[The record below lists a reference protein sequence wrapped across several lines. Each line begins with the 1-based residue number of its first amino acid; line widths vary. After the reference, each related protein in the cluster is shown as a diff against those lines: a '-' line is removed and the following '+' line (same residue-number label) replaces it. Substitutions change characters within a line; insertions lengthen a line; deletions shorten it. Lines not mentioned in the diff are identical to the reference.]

1 MRDKSRLRI
10 IAAATSVFARYG
22 FKRTTMNDIAR
33 EAGVSR
39 STLYGL
45 FSDKEELLQASMI
58 QYFDD
63 AISGIN
69 EHLDDSMSLDRQ
81 LDLVFEW
88 VVVRGFK
95 MTKQA
100 PDAKDIVDG
109 IHPVWTDALQ
119 EKYAE
124 VIDLVVGLL
133 KPYDKQIRAAG
144 MNTRDLAQLL
154 CAASGSLKKVAQNAS
169 HLRKMHSDLI
179 TLTTAALRDSPSP
192 Q

>member
-1 MRDKSRLRI
+1 MRDKNRLQV
-10 IAAATSVFARYG
+10 IAAATLVFARYG

-45 FSDKEELLQASMI
+45 FSGKEELLQASMI
-58 QYFDD
+58 QYMDD
-63 AISGIN
+63 AIIGIN
-69 EHLDDSMSLDRQ
+69 EHLDDTMSLDRQ
-81 LDLVFEW
+81 LALVFEW
-88 VVVRGFK
+88 VVVRGFEL
-95 MTKQA
+95 TRQT

-109 IHPVWTDALQ
+109 VHPVWTDALQ

-124 VIDLVVGLL
+124 IISLVVGLL
-133 KPYDKQIRAAG
+133 KPYDKQVRAAG

-179 TLTTAALRDSPSP
+179 ALATAALRDSPSP
-192 Q
+192 